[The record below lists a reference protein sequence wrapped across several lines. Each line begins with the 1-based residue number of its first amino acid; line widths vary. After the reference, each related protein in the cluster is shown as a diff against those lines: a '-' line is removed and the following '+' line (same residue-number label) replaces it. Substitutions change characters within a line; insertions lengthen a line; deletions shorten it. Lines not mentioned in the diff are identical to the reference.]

1 MVEQNLTRPKDDL
14 LESPQSSVPDCSRL
28 GRPDDCEYGS
38 LFIGFA
44 TICIDCLH
52 VLYLNA
58 GSLKAL
64 VPLASDDK
72 SVYETLVRDH
82 SN

>member
-1 MVEQNLTRPKDDL
+1 M
-14 LESPQSSVPDCSRL
+14 ESPQWSVQDCSRL

-38 LFIGFA
+38 LFIGFP

-52 VLYLNA
+52 VLYLNTV
-58 GSLKAL
+58 SLEVL
-64 VPLASDDK
+64 VPLALSDDK
-72 SVYETLVRDH
+72 SEYKTLVRDH